1 MLGKGNE
8 WKNEWMNEW
17 SQFSRRTGGVL
28 HRAVT
33 SRGERGGGGGGVS
46 SEWIWMCCRES
57 SRRLTSTIFVAQ
69 VREAPD
75 VPQPHGEPHT
85 GHHEVHLSGPRLSL
99 GYALPLL
106 RRRRRHGSSGG
117 WYGPAVEG
125 PIGSLMRVS
134 IGNEMTLLL
143 LHQDHVQGAAVCV
156 RRGRLHL
163 SCKQSKRTSSRDSRR
178 A

>member
-1 MLGKGNE
+1 MNE
-8 WKNEWMNEW
+8 RMNAWMN
-17 SQFSRRTGGVL
+17 GVSSADAQEVSSTVQWR
-28 HRAVT
+28 H
-33 SRGERGGGGGGVS
+33 GESGGGGMS

-106 RRRRRHGSSGG
+106 RRRRRRHGSSGG